1 MFFVELIVQGEDS
14 SDNGS
19 SYFCQDELVDWV
31 EAWAQESLLV
41 RLLDTEEAGAAGIG
55 LVLSEVGNVVLAYEW
70 SAPGM
75 PCIDNFGHVAQA
87 HTLQ

>member
-1 MFFVELIVQGEDS
+1 MFFVELIVQGEDL

-55 LVLSEVGNVVLAYEW
+55 LVLSEVGNVALAYEW